1 MKKYWV
7 IICCFFIQLL
17 AFAQSGRVRP
27 EDLGYSNNDYDTSSD
42 VGFFIWIAIIIV
54 ALFVLFIYG
63 KIKANIEEKNSGKT
77 YVTNKDIEAQKD
89 FFGIGGTI
97 TIPKGEQCIFWKKLD
112 DGKAL
117 IDYKDYKYLVVDQ
130 KDITRL

>member
-1 MKKYWV
+1 MKRL
-7 IICCFFIQLL
+7 FILTISLL
-17 AFAQSGRVRP
+17 LHIYVFAQRGRVRP
-27 EDLGYSNNDYDTSSD
+27 EDLGYSNDDYDTSPD
-42 VGFFIWIAIIIV
+42 GGFFIWIAIIIV
-54 ALFVLFIYG
+54 ALFVLFVYG
-63 KIKANIEEKNSGKT
+63 KIKANNEEKNSGKT
-77 YVTNKDIEAQKD
+77 YVANKDIEAQKD

-97 TIPKGEQCIFWKKLD
+97 TIPKGEQCVFWKKLD

>member
-1 MKKYWV
+1 MKR
-7 IICCFFIQLL
+7 IFILTISLL
-17 AFAQSGRVRP
+17 LQIYAFAQRGRVRS

-42 VGFFIWIAIIIV
+42 GGFFIWIAIIIV